1 MAHPYLS
8 VRTTGNGLSSH
19 LCDSLKE
26 SPVFRHGECQKQD
39 PRTILYHLFA
49 KHYNREGHKEKRD
62 VMDAAA
68 KQYANDL
75 SWYESTSLLVVQFDK
90 YFADDDL
97 YNELHPDRLTEA
109 SAARLISEPI
119 QNLILSMKE
128 KIDMS
133 DFTKAE
139 KYAVDSFFS
148 MLLAPTRNPNIQIH
162 EGYKKC
168 YYDEHPYERGYR
180 KATDDT
186 IQYIENELD
195 NRLYFFETPDEEL
208 TSDSS
213 AEKTSDEELDK

>member
-1 MAHPYLS
+1 MRKEDTEIHYRPEVAD
-8 VRTTGNGLSSH
+8 H
-19 LCDSLKE
+19 LRIAASTAIKLY
-26 SPVFRHGECQKQD
+26 KQD
-39 PRTILYHLFA
+39 PRTILYHLCA
-49 KHYNREGHKEKRD
+49 KHYNREEHKEKRD

-68 KQYANDL
+68 KQYADDL
-75 SWYESTSLLVVQFDK
+75 SRHESANLLVVQFDK
-90 YFADDDL
+90 HFTDDDL

-119 QNLILSMKE
+119 QNLILAIKE

-162 EGYKKC
+162 EGCKKC
-168 YYDEHPYERGYR
+168 YYDEHLWERGYR
-180 KATDDT
+180 KDTDST

-208 TSDSS
+208 TLDSS
-213 AEKTSDEELDK
+213 DEKTNEEELNK